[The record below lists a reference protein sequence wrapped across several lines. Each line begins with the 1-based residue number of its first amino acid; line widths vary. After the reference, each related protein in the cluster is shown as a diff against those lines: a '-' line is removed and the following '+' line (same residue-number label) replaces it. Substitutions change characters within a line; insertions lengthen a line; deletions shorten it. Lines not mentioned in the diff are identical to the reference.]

1 MSSLL
6 GMEVCLLSFKL
17 AQCLASSK
25 NSMTVRLLAKYS
37 QETVHWQ
44 VDIHFWR
51 YTSGDQKKGLG
62 WTKEWIRLPREA
74 VREQRRI
81 KQGLRDSPSLRN
93 WAWKRLRRNCW
104 KNKREARIEGWHR
117 RQERKES

>member
-44 VDIHFWR
+44 VGIHFWR
-51 YTSGDQKKGLG
+51 SEERSGLDKGMDKI
-62 WTKEWIRLPREA
+62 TKRSCARTE
-74 VREQRRI
+74 
-81 KQGLRDSPSLRN
+81 
-93 WAWKRLRRNCW
+93 
-104 KNKREARIEGWHR
+104 KNKARPKR
-117 RQERKES
+117 